1 MISSLYKIE
10 REVLYNEMARVFD
23 LLQTT
28 RYAIVKGEVLSQQIY
43 GVPDKRRSSDIDII
57 IEKNNVKL
65 IEGYL
70 RDLGFNQKGSDEKIE
85 SRRNRILCMSYSHQ
99 IPSYYKEKYG
109 FYLNVDVNYDIFWG
123 EYEGQRLPMDEFLDD
138 TVSMKVYDVTVKTLP
153 IKKAFIQLILHH
165 YKEMN
170 SLFHLSQH
178 NTIETDMFSDV
189 IGLLLNNNSVL
200 TCECVSE
207 LCERYSIGAY
217 VYYMLYYTNLVFH
230 DRRLVEYIER
240 IEMYRKE
247 SIMDSFGL
255 SEDERKKWLIPFD
268 KRLDNRELPIHV
280 QSQLLDSDRDKIIL
294 NKDIFQ

>member
-43 GVPDKRRSSDIDII
+43 GVPDKRRSSDSDII